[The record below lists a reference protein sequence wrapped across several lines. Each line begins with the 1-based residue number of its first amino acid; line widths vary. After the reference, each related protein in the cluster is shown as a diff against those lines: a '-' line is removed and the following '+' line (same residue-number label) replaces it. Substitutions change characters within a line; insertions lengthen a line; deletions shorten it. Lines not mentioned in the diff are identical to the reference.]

1 MHFQEKYIVENAN
14 LYQLINLIFTID
26 PKPPNSIAVDI
37 DKLAN
42 DQNLTV
48 FQSLMTILMNG
59 ARILFGQNVSA
70 ENITTEQHN
79 LLKKYIQSIGYEL
92 CHEYKY
98 DDNGIPLMVNVYFLP
113 YIGNINCHGITNGK

>member
-1 MHFQEKYIVENAN
+1 MRFQEKYVVQNAN
-14 LYQLINLIFTID
+14 LYQLINLIFTTE
-26 PKPPNSIAVDI
+26 PKPANSIIIDI
-37 DKLAN
+37 DTLAN
-42 DQNLTV
+42 EQHLTV

-59 ARILFGQNVSA
+59 ARILFGHNVSA
-70 ENITTEQHN
+70 ENITEEQHV

-113 YIGNINCHGITNGK
+113 YIENINCNGITNGH